1 MQSCSLTSTQ
11 SFATRCAPGPSL
23 MTGDNAESQT
33 HITNWIPPSF
43 PSCPSLGRADEVA
56 DPLSQGMVEP
66 PASEAGWASWGS
78 SLPPSPSPQPFH
90 RSFYSPLCPA
100 SQPGLHSS
108 CTPQPTAHHHF
119 SLGLGPAPL
128 PTVPGLLPAP
138 LPLRSLQPHPD
149 VRPSPAVSAPSR
161 FPQSRSSPANS
172 PFSQCARPGA
182 NAPASSRCPRIQ
194 SHPPP
199 APGSSPAPRPRGAAV
214 LLPPA
219 RLVPRAGRRG
229 TARSCCPRRVPGRPS
244 PRPLAPPAR
253 PTPAPRRP
261 SGRGRRGAAKPPR
274 PRSAPIESARR
285 RLGHPPTA
293 SRGAA
298 GARSGAVRVPG
309 PLFPTHTHL
318 GSISS
323 ADRGTPA
330 THVTLIPPPASGGSC
345 GGMHPPHPQPSPLGG
360 PGMGDG
366 EGSADIHARSW
377 GASARGDNLRAGRRA
392 AWQPAALTGMDLGG
406 APAPPGGLGRATHG
420 SPILRQ
426 G

>member
-11 SFATRCAPGPSL
+11 SFATRWAPGPSL
-23 MTGDNAESQT
+23 VTGENAESQT
-33 HITNWIPPSF
+33 PITNWILPSF
-43 PSCPSLGRADEVA
+43 PSCPSFGRADEVA

-78 SLPPSPSPQPFH
+78 SFPPSPSPQPFH
-90 RSFYSPLCPA
+90 RSFYSPVCPA
-100 SQPGLHSS
+100 SQPGLPSS

-138 LPLRSLQPHPD
+138 LPLRSLQRHPD
-149 VRPSPAVSAPSR
+149 VRPSPAVSTPSR

-182 NAPASSRCPRIQ
+182 NAPAPSRCPRIQ

-261 SGRGRRGAAKPPR
+261 SGRGRRGAAKPP
-274 PRSAPIESARR
+274 
-285 RLGHPPTA
+285 PTPQCPNRVGPEA
-293 SRGAA
+293 S
-298 GARSGAVRVPG
+298 
-309 PLFPTHTHL
+309 
-318 GSISS
+318 
-323 ADRGTPA
+323 GTP
-330 THVTLIPPPASGGSC
+330 PYRQQRGC
-345 GGMHPPHPQPSPLGG
+345 GGPEWGCACPRPPRPHSHTFG
-360 PGMGDG
+360 
-366 EGSADIHARSW
+366 IHF
-377 GASARGDNLRAGRRA
+377 LR
-392 AWQPAALTGMDLGG
+392 
-406 APAPPGGLGRATHG
+406 
-420 SPILRQ
+420 
-426 G
+426 